1 MDEANEAVTVIITRV
16 VRAGSEAAF
25 ENALRAFIPK
35 SIAFPGHLGVHM
47 LRPPPGGHEYGAVV
61 KFRSRQDW
69 EAFLRSPEYAAFLR
83 GIEAYLEGPQQ
94 VETLCGLESWFTPL
108 GARMTQVP
116 PRWKMAFVTYIGV
129 CLMVYAVSLALSWP
143 GVEWPAWLR
152 FFLGNALVVVG
163 LAWAVMPVLNRV
175 CRPWLHPVAPAD
187 GGLHERR

>member
-1 MDEANEAVTVIITRV
+1 MDQANEAVTVIITRV

-61 KFRSRQDW
+61 KFRTHKEW
-69 EAFLRSPEYAAFLR
+69 ETFLRSPEYAAFLHE
-83 GIEAYLEGPQQ
+83 IEAYLEGPQQ

-108 GARMTQVP
+108 GARVTQVP
-116 PRWKMAFVTYIGV
+116 PRWKMALVTYIGV
-129 CLMVYAVSLALSWP
+129 CMMVYAVSVTLSWP
-143 GVEWPAWLR
+143 GVKWPAWLR

-163 LAWAVMPVLNRV
+163 LAWAVMPMLNRV
-175 CRPWLHPVAPAD
+175 FRPWLHKSALAN
-187 GGLHERR
+187 GGHHERR